1 MWTKDELIVL
11 PIMLISIIII
21 AGLLGYF
28 LRNKSEKIRSIPLIV
43 IAVVI
48 LVLEVIKQIRAL
60 ATDTYTGWTIPL
72 HFCSFFMVWFPL
84 AQFTRGK
91 LKQIGMACS
100 LSTSALM
107 ISLFYIGPTS
117 IIGDSSA
124 DVFGSFGDFH
134 TFVFHHLIILYF
146 FCFLALKVYKPQKSD
161 FLWMS
166 IALTCYFI
174 LAVTMTHV
182 LQVNYTNL
190 LYSNIGFMEQLRVA
204 CGQVFYTIVMY
215 IFGIGT
221 ANLILLIYHL
231 IYNRIKKKKENN
243 N

>member
-11 PIMLISIIII
+11 PIMLLSIIII
-21 AGLLGYF
+21 AGLLGYL

-48 LVLEVIKQIRAL
+48 LVLEVIKQVRAIVIDDYS
-60 ATDTYTGWTIPL
+60 TWTVPL

-91 LKQIGMACS
+91 VKQVGMACS
-100 LSTSALM
+100 LTASALM

-117 IIGDSSA
+117 IIGDSSG
-124 DVFGSFGDFH
+124 DVFGSFSNFH

-146 FCFLALKVYKPQKSD
+146 FCFIALRVYKPQKTD

-166 IALTCYFI
+166 VALTGYFI
-174 LAVTMTHV
+174 IATTMAHV
-182 LQVNYTNL
+182 LKTNYTNL
-190 LYSNIGFMEQLRVA
+190 LTSNIGFMESLRVS
-204 CGQVFYTIVMY
+204 CGQVIYTMVMFL
-215 IFGIGT
+215 FGIGST
-221 ANLILLIYHL
+221 NLILLIYYL
-231 IYNRIKKKKENN
+231 IWSKIQNKKQK
-243 N
+243 